1 MSQMRTLGPREGEK
15 LPEVMYVSAEWRGQ
29 REKVTGSRPVLFCFF
44 FFFGEGSA
52 LVGS

>member
-15 LPEVMYVSAEWRGQ
+15 LPEVMYVSAEWRSQ
-29 REKVTGSRPVLFCFF
+29 REKVTGDWLKASF
-44 FFFGEGSA
+44 FFFGGGSA